1 MAELLSETIKGF
13 PEPSYNDVDLT
24 GLAAFTLN
32 FLNENNIPTTFE
44 NIVVSLYKMF
54 PTKFCL
60 VGYPQ
65 FPDAARVGR
74 TLLQLGP
81 KYRNWAR
88 GSVQKGF
95 VLTETGIDKVK
106 KVSVILNSDR
116 THRDFATQKVKKEQ
130 AVPRTMNL
138 SKEIEQLEASKLFQ
152 KWKTNHLAE
161 TKMIDL
167 VNMLG
172 AYAYTPT
179 KALKERLKKLE
190 NISIQENRKDVQKFI
205 DDIRLRFQQEMEDNY

>member
-1 MAELLSETIKGF
+1 MKESFSENIKSYS
-13 PEPSYNDVDLT
+13 EKAYNDVDLT
-24 GLAAFTLN
+24 GLAAFSLN
-32 FLNENNIPTTFE
+32 YLNENNIPTTFE
-44 NIVVSLYKMF
+44 NIVVVLYKMF

-60 VGYPQ
+60 VGYPE

-95 VLTETGIDKVK
+95 VLTEKGIDKVQ
-106 KVSVILNSDR
+106 KVSAMLTTGKSQSNIV
-116 THRDFATQKVKKEQ
+116 TQKTKKEPS
-130 AVPRTMNL
+130 ASRTMDL
-138 SKEIEQLEASKLFQ
+138 SKEIEQLEQSKLFE
-152 KWKTNHLAE
+152 KWQAQQLAE

-167 VNMLG
+167 VNLLG

-190 NISIQENRKDVQKFI
+190 NISIQEKRKDIQAFI
-205 DDIRLRFQQEMEDNY
+205 ADISRHFQDELEDD